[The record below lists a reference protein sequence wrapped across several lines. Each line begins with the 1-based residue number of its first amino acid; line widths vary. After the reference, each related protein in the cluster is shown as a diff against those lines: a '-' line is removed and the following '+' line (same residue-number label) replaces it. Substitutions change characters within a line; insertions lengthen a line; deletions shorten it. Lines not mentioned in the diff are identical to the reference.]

1 MKTRTLEVIGSLPFH
16 TVFLH
21 FAVAAYASIVH
32 ANIVLRSSRFCSF
45 TDQTKIEGL
54 CYGENGETKRRIS
67 VLIYLFF
74 CLYIYIYIYIYICA
88 WGCAR

>member
-1 MKTRTLEVIGSLPFH
+1 MKTRTLEVIGSLPFN

-45 TDQTKIEGL
+45 TDQTQD
-54 CYGENGETKRRIS
+54 RRIMLWREWRDKETNKCS
-67 VLIYLFF
+67 YLFIPLF
-74 CLYIYIYIYIYICA
+74 IYIYIYIYVR
-88 WGCAR
+88 GCAR